1 MAERIFVSVDSCFAN
16 GQHTDGLSAFR
27 NAGVWPSPE
36 RQSIGLG
43 SRRRFPGAPIRV
55 AEGVESEG
63 RSPCVSRLTEEF
75 NLACRRES
83 GREIFDV
90 VYLDT
95 ADHS

>member
-1 MAERIFVSVDSCFAN
+1 MNSAQPTGRRTGRKEELRSLIRMAERIFVSVDSCFAN

-75 NLACRRES
+75 NL
-83 GREIFDV
+83 
-90 VYLDT
+90 
-95 ADHS
+95 